1 MNPVVFK
8 SVLIEQISHP
18 VLTLKAS
25 EESLEVDFFV
35 LPHLMS
41 VKKCTV
47 TDPTSLTEESKTDEN
62 ITPKP
67 KTSSDYEDRNLED
80 IESMLDL
87 TYEKDLTITVL
98 RNVSNKLLIKSA
110 CVPFELLLSF
120 ESNVDRDLA
129 TILLRRLH

>member
-1 MNPVVFK
+1 
-8 SVLIEQISHP
+8 
-18 VLTLKAS
+18 
-25 EESLEVDFFV
+25 
-35 LPHLMS
+35 MS